1 MSDLFLALLLTY
13 RLLSGIIAVLI
24 QPLYHPQVRLLLH
37 PLINCRVHARAM
49 LCSRYLG
56 TRLLLC

>member
-1 MSDLFLALLLTY
+1 MSDLFLALLLTHC
-13 RLLSGIIAVLI
+13 LLGGIIAVPI

-49 LCSRYLG
+49 RSRYFG
-56 TRLLLC
+56 TRLLLG